1 MSNCVNL
8 QFCFLL
14 IEGHTIQ
21 TENGSPQTLWAP
33 KKMSPKMKRKRKVC
47 VAVWKT
53 PWEHNELSCILYK
66 RTSYT
71 AKKKWLSVQYK
82 SIKLCWYK
90 GFRPD
95 PHLKMLSPKFFW
107 MRHCDAGEPVNDFLG
122 IFPLIVFKLG
132 H

>member
-1 MSNCVNL
+1 MNL

-14 IEGHTIQ
+14 IEGHIIQ

-33 KKMSPKMKRKRKVC
+33 KKMSPKMKRKRKVL
-47 VAVWKT
+47 
-53 PWEHNELSCILYK
+53 LSCKFLE
-66 RTSYT
+66 YT
-71 AKKKWLSVQYK
+71 MSFLVFCSKEHLIQLKKKWLSVQYK

-90 GFRPD
+90 GFGPD

-107 MRHCDAGEPVNDFLG
+107 MGHCDAGEPVNDFLG